1 MKVGLSTWS
10 LLNIELVRSI
20 SLICESGLQCIELWG
35 EPPHAYPGRT
45 DVTAVKDALSPYDV
59 QVSVHG
65 PFHELN
71 PGCIYPPVSESVSKT
86 LREFVRFADRVGATT
101 ITFHPGHS
109 FSKVLVDESM
119 RRTVQVLK
127 GLVKAAGG
135 SVRINV
141 ENEVLNDSG
150 FAFYLGSKR
159 EWLDRIL
166 SRVPELGVT
175 LDTGHSNVNKEDPV
189 RFLKRY
195 GRKVSHVHLNNNRG
209 RMDEH
214 NVLGD
219 GTLNV
224 QRFLKT
230 VRDVNGICVNLELN
244 PQKYSSKRVL
254 SEAKFL
260 LRG

>member
-10 LLNIELVRSI
+10 LLNIELVRAI
-20 SLICESGLQCIELWG
+20 RLICESGLQSIELWG

-45 DVTAVKDALSPYDV
+45 NVTAIRDVLSPYDV
-59 QVSVHG
+59 QISVHG

-86 LREFVRFADRVGATT
+86 LEEFVRFADRVGATT

-109 FSKVLVDESM
+109 FTEGLVDESI

-127 GLVKAAGG
+127 GLEKAAGG
-135 SVRINV
+135 SVRINI

-150 FAFYLGSKR
+150 FAFYLGSRR
-159 EWLDRIL
+159 EWLDNIL

-175 LDTGHSNVNKEDPV
+175 LDTGHSNVNGEDPV

-195 GRKVSHVHLNNNRG
+195 GRKVSHVHLNNNHG
-209 RMDEH
+209 RADEH

-219 GTLNV
+219 GTFKAR
-224 QRFLKT
+224 RFLKIA
-230 VRDVNGICVNLELN
+230 REVNEICVNLELN
-244 PQKYSSKRVL
+244 PHRYSSKRVL
-254 SEAKFL
+254 SEAKSL